1 MSISGKN
8 LLKTLKEIAGI
19 SGPNLVLRVN
29 GFPAFWLRPIATR
42 SQNINYQ
49 DIALLTAWRNMYPKS
64 FLTEFIATESQ
75 TFSWLTDRV
84 HFDNK
89 IIFMIENCESPVG
102 YMGISF
108 IDWNKSYLEPD
119 SIVSGGIHPKG
130 LMTAALLTLLQWSK
144 GQLGLN
150 NVGIRVLSDNPALT
164 FYNRLGFVET
174 KRVPLILKDKQSH
187 YEWVEDAA
195 SINADRYLVYHYWSG
210 VPSK

>member
-1 MSISGKN
+1 MSISGKT

-19 SGPNLVLRVN
+19 SGPNLVLGVN
-29 GFPAFWLRPIATR
+29 GFSGFWLRPIATR
-42 SQNINYQ
+42 PQTINYQ
-49 DIALLTAWRNMYPKS
+49 DVALLTAWRNMYPKS

-75 TFSWLTDRV
+75 TYSWLTEKV

-89 IIFMIENCESPVG
+89 IIFMIENCERPVG

-130 LMTAALLTLLQWSK
+130 LMTAALLTLIQWSK

-150 NVGIRVLSDNPALT
+150 NVGIRVLSDNAALT
-164 FYNRLGFVET
+164 FYTRLGFIET
-174 KRVPLILKDKQSH
+174 KRVPLILKNKQSH
-187 YEWVEDAA
+187 YEWVEDTETT
-195 SINADRYLVYHYWSG
+195 NADRYLVYHYWHSL
-210 VPSK
+210 SRK